1 MFMRMKEV
9 SFYDFSP
16 GFVRRFNLEPT
27 GSFDVDSVVDFEAEI
42 RK

>member
-9 SFYDFSP
+9 SFSDFSP
-16 GFVRRFNLEPT
+16 GFVRRFNLEPS
-27 GSFDVDSVVDFEAEI
+27 GSFDVDSVVDFETEI